1 MDREGLDLTRSIH
14 FIGPSLMRFC
24 FLKMFSRSATM
35 GAPMSPVYARES
47 PASTTASTTTTA
59 ASVPAL
65 VNALETTGRLT
76 APGDTSRNS

>member
-1 MDREGLDLTRSIH
+1 
-14 FIGPSLMRFC
+14 
-24 FLKMFSRSATM
+24 M